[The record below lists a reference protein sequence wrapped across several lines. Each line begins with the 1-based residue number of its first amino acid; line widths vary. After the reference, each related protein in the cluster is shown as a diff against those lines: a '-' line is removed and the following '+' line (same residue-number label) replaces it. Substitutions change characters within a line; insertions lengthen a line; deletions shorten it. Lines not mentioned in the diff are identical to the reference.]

1 MPTFK
6 DVNGQEWLLRL
17 DVGKIRDVRELH
29 QVNLAT
35 LDGTAY
41 DRLESDPEL
50 LVNVLWSLCKSQ
62 AAEKNINEQQFGE
75 ALVGDAID
83 HATSAMLEAIA
94 GFFPKSKRE
103 MVQTLAKRTQAI
115 REVGLQKA
123 LAKINDPE
131 LETKLQ
137 AAMDRKLEADISE
150 ILTQFDSAISSPA
163 LSESSPTP

>member
-29 QVNLAT
+29 HVNLAT

-50 LVNVLWSLCKSQ
+50 LVNVLWTLCKSQ
-62 AAEKNINEQQFGE
+62 APEKNINEQQFGE

-83 HATSAMLEAIA
+83 HATAALLEAIA

-131 LETKLQ
+131 LEAKLT
-137 AAMDRKLEADISE
+137 AAMDRKLEADINE
-150 ILTQFDSAISSPA
+150 ILTQFDSATSSPA
-163 LSESSPTP
+163 SSESSPTD

>member
-1 MPTFK
+1 MPTFR

-29 QVNLAT
+29 HVNLAT

-41 DRLESDPEL
+41 DRLEADPEL

-62 AAEKNINEQQFGE
+62 AAEKNISEQQFGE

-83 HATSAMLEAIA
+83 QATAAMLEAIA

-103 MVQTLAKRTQAI
+103 MVQTLAQRTQAI

-131 LETKLQ
+131 LEAQLQ
-137 AAMDRKLEADISE
+137 AAMDRKLEADIQQ
-150 ILTQFDSAISSPA
+150 ILTQFDSATALPGSSV
-163 LSESSPTP
+163 SSLTP